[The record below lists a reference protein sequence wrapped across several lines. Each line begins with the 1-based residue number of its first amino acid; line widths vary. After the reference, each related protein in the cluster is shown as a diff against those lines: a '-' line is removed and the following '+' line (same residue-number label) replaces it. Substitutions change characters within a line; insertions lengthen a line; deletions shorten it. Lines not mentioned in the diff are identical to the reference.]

1 MVWLFMKRGDFT
13 ITGGKIEA
21 GWSAVLG
28 NGKYKTQNSV
38 IRIEGGELIS
48 TSDYAVYLPQSGT
61 TTISGGKVYG
71 AGGGVCINRG
81 TLNVEA
87 HSFDHQ

>member
-1 MVWLFMKRGDFT
+1 MIMQGGTIYAARENATNNGQYGVAVYEGGDFT

-48 TSDYAVYLPQSGT
+48 TSDYAVYLPH
-61 TTISGGKVYG
+61 
-71 AGGGVCINRG
+71 N
-81 TLNVEA
+81 
-87 HSFDHQ
+87 HH